1 MGASET
7 LKTALLLAALAMA
20 KGKREE
26 RAAEA
31 ASESGDYEFK
41 LPTFDEKA
49 FMRREIMQARASF
62 WTVGLGTV
70 FGILA
75 AVPPFLGLDF
85 KWGWLVIAVGML
97 ALAPILKRAGFG
109 EEVVKPKAL
118 FGSYFML
125 FFTALSL
132 WILVVN
138 FV

>member
-1 MGASET
+1 MGAAT
-7 LKTALLLAALAMA
+7 LKKRLRLAASEMA

-62 WTVGLGTV
+62 WTVGIGTLV
-70 FGILA
+70 GLLA
-75 AVPPFLGLDF
+75 AVPPFVGFDF
-85 KWGWLVIAVGML
+85 KWGWLIIGVGML
-97 ALAPILKRAGFG
+97 SLAPILKRAGFG

-125 FFTALSL
+125 FFTALSV